1 MITSIGVWIDKLLL
15 SSLKRNDELSCCN
28 FHLRQNIRAQNNI
41 LAALTEKNAEYA
53 AAREKI
59 GAFVRDRNEMIGGL
73 VASFHVYEDL
83 LDKTTKGLE
92 FYARSALLTIR
103 ISVL

>member
-1 MITSIGVWIDKLLL
+1 MLYNILC
-15 SSLKRNDELSCCN
+15 SCN
-28 FHLRQNIRAQNNI
+28 YYIIINNNRQNIRAQNNI

-53 AAREKI
+53 IAREKV
-59 GAFVRDRNEMIGGL
+59 GSFVRDRNEMIGGL

-92 FYARSALLTIR
+92 FYAK
-103 ISVL
+103 